1 MDFAKVNVEIRRETG
16 KGSARRARAAGR
28 VPAVLYGKSAD
39 AIALSVDPLA
49 LQRSLDKERKRNTVF
64 SLQVADSQTG
74 AKTEEV
80 TAMLREVQIDPLSRQ
95 VLHIDFMRISLD
107 DEVRVTVPLALI
119 GLPKGVK
126 DGGNL
131 HQSVHMLAIA
141 AKPAAIPNKIE
152 LDVSGLSIGEALH
165 VSDLKLAPGVRALL
179 EAKEALASV
188 VAPKAEKEAEVAV
201 DAAAAEGAAPAAGAA
216 AGAAPGKEGE
226 AAAAPAAGAKGA
238 PAAKGKDDKGGDKK
252 GK

>member
-28 VPAVLYGKSAD
+28 VPAVLYGRTAEAMS
-39 AIALSVDPLA
+39 LSVDPLA
-49 LQRSLDKERKRNTVF
+49 LQRSLDKEKKRNTVF
-64 SLQVADSQTG
+64 SLQLSNDGKS
-74 AKTEEV
+74 EEI

-95 VLHIDFMRISLD
+95 VLHIDFLRISLD
-107 DEVRVTVPLALI
+107 EEVRVTVPLALV
-119 GLPKGVK
+119 GTPKGVV

-131 HQSVHMLAIA
+131 HQSVHMLAVA
-141 AKPAAIPNKIE
+141 AKPTAIPNKIE

-188 VAPKAEKEAEVAV
+188 VAPKAEKEAEVAAE
-201 DAAAAEGAAPAAGAA
+201 AAPAEGAAAPAAGAA
-216 AGAAPGKEGE
+216 AGKEGE

-238 PAAKGKDDKGGDKK
+238 PAAKAGDKGGDKK
-252 GK
+252 K

>member
-28 VPAVLYGKSAD
+28 VPAVLYGRTAD
-39 AIALSVDPLA
+39 ALSLSVDPLA
-49 LQRSLDKERKRNTVF
+49 LQRSLDKEKRRNTVF
-64 SLQVADSQTG
+64 SLQLSQDG
-74 AKTEEV
+74 KAEEI

-95 VLHIDFMRISLD
+95 VLHIDFLRISLD
-107 DEVRVTVPLALI
+107 EEVRVTVPLSLV
-119 GLPKGVK
+119 GTPKGVI

-131 HQSVHMLAIA
+131 HQSVHMLAVA
-141 AKPAAIPNKIE
+141 AKPTAIPTKIE

-165 VSDLKLAPGVRALL
+165 VSDLKLAAGVRALL

-188 VAPKAEKEAEVAV
+188 VAPKAEKEAEVAAE
-201 DAAAAEGAAPAAGAA
+201 AAPAEGAAAPAAGAA
-216 AGAAPGKEGE
+216 AGKEGKEGD
-226 AAAAPAAGAKGA
+226 AAAPAAGGKAAAGAKAG
-238 PAAKGKDDKGGDKK
+238 GDKGGDKK

>member
-28 VPAVLYGKSAD
+28 VPAVLYGRTAD
-39 AIALSVDPLA
+39 ALSLSVDPLA
-49 LQRSLDKERKRNTVF
+49 LQRSLDKEKRRNTVF
-64 SLQVADSQTG
+64 SLQLSQDG
-74 AKTEEV
+74 KAEEI

-95 VLHIDFMRISLD
+95 VLHIDFLRISLD
-107 DEVRVTVPLALI
+107 EEVRVTVPLSLV
-119 GLPKGVK
+119 GTPKGVI

-131 HQSVHMLAIA
+131 HQSVHMLAVA
-141 AKPAAIPNKIE
+141 AKPTAIPTKIE

-165 VSDLKLAPGVRALL
+165 VSDLKLAAGVRALL

-188 VAPKAEKEAEVAV
+188 VAPKAEKEAEVAAE
-201 DAAAAEGAAPAAGAA
+201 AAPAEGAAAPAAGAA
-216 AGAAPGKEGE
+216 AGKEGKEGE
-226 AAAAPAAGAKGA
+226 AAAPAAGGKAAAGAKAG
-238 PAAKGKDDKGGDKK
+238 GDKGGDKK